1 MSRLSYAYSCADP
14 LHAESNPHAVS
25 ESESLLCCVLE
36 AAELTAVVD
45 VGRRCICWWLDR
57 ETFPWRSGVVGW
69 LAVWCSRNELKSWA
83 RRLLLFFIGA
93 YFGGGIIFWS
103 NCTLSADPQLLCIF
117 SWLLLALLVATPR
130 NWLNASVVRFTRTFS
145 EPIRR
150 KPRSFSACST
160 NHRVTTLQSSSL
172 ARPLRTF
179 LPFLSLSFSLFWR
192 TCRKDIFFSK
202 INKSY

>member
-1 MSRLSYAYSCADP
+1 M
-14 LHAESNPHAVS
+14 
-25 ESESLLCCVLE
+25 
-36 AAELTAVVD
+36 
-45 VGRRCICWWLDR
+45 
-57 ETFPWRSGVVGW
+57 
-69 LAVWCSRNELKSWA
+69 
-83 RRLLLFFIGA
+83 GA

-160 NHRVTTLQSSSL
+160 NDRVTALQSLLLPYDVSRTPHFFLPPRHYPKSVYQLPIRPSFLILPFVEGLLNRGHPTTAFPLSSL
-172 ARPLRTF
+172 RETRVGE
-179 LPFLSLSFSLFWR
+179 
-192 TCRKDIFFSK
+192 
-202 INKSY
+202 

>member
-1 MSRLSYAYSCADP
+1 MDGASSKGWIII
-14 LHAESNPHAVS
+14 EGW
-25 ESESLLCCVLE
+25 
-36 AAELTAVVD
+36 
-45 VGRRCICWWLDR
+45 GRERNFRDRC
-57 ETFPWRSGVVGW
+57 T
-69 LAVWCSRNELKSWA
+69 
-83 RRLLLFFIGA
+83 
-93 YFGGGIIFWS
+93 
-103 NCTLSADPQLLCIF
+103 CTLSADPQLLCIF

-179 LPFLSLSFSLFWR
+179 LPFLSLSFSLFLANLS
-192 TCRKDIFFSK
+192 KGYFFFFQK
-202 INKSY
+202 LMKVIKCT